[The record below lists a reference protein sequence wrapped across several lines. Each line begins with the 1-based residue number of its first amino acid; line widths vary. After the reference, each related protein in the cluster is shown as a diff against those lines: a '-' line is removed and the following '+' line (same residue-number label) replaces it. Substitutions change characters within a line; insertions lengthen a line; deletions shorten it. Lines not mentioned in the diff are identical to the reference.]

1 MKKFISQIT
10 AGILGLWLAI
20 KFVPGIE
27 LEIIPGESSFLGIPF
42 TASWQ
47 ILILI
52 GFVLGLIN
60 FFIKP
65 ILKTIALPLRILT
78 LGLFGL
84 VINMGLIWIVD
95 LLFEELT
102 ISWFWPLFWVT
113 LIIWGLNI
121 ILPGFIP
128 KKALEK

>member
-27 LEIIPGESSFLGIPF
+27 LKIIPGESSFLGIPF
-42 TASWQ
+42 TAGWQ

-60 FFIKP
+60 FFVKP

-128 KKALEK
+128 KKAIEK